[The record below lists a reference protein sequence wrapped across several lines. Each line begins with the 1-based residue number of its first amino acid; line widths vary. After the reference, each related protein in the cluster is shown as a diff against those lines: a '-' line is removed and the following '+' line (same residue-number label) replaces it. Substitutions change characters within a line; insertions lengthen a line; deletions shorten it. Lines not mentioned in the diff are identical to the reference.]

1 MGLKILKEG
10 KMGQTVNIGII
21 GDFDQSRS
29 AHPATN
35 DALHHA
41 ANRLSVRVNIT
52 WLPTPSI
59 LTKKGQQ
66 RLERFD
72 GLWASAGSPY
82 QSMDGA
88 LRGIQ
93 LAREMN
99 RPFFGT

>member
-1 MGLKILKEG
+1 MNETIS
-10 KMGQTVNIGII
+10 IGII
-21 GDFDQSRS
+21 GDYDPNRY

-41 ANRLSVRVNIT
+41 ANHLSVRVNIA

-66 RLERFD
+66 RLEKFD
-72 GLWASAGSPY
+72 AIWASAGSPY

-93 LAREMN
+93 LAREMH

>member
-1 MGLKILKEG
+1 MN
-10 KMGQTVNIGII
+10 QTVSIGII
-21 GDFDQSRS
+21 GDFDPNRS

-41 ANRLSVRVNIT
+41 ANHLSVRVNIT

-59 LTKKGQQ
+59 LTKRGQKN
-66 RLERFD
+66 LEKLD
-72 GLWASAGSPY
+72 AIWASAGSPY
-82 QSMDGA
+82 QSMEGA

-99 RPFFGT
+99 RPFIGT